1 MTMDWP
7 TAAVASGVLGGVV
20 LIVRDLVRKPKPEAT
35 PENPVISA
43 LVSSLQQDG
52 HERRDFMRQLV
63 NVQSEV
69 ALALKEQSIS
79 NKYATTRTEELHKQT
94 HSKLEEITGNQVGV
108 LNKMDQ
114 FIQTWNR
121 AA

>member
-20 LIVRDLVRKPKPEAT
+20 LIVRDVLRKPKAEPAQ
-35 PENPVISA
+35 ENPVISA
-43 LVSSLQQDG
+43 LVQSLQQDG

-63 NVQSEV
+63 SVQSEV
-69 ALALKEQSIS
+69 ALALKEQSLS

-94 HSKLEEITGNQVGV
+94 HSKLEEITENQTSIRDTIERVAK
-108 LNKMDQ
+108 N
-114 FIQTWNR
+114 WHR